1 MTHPDSIQHGYI
13 ESGYFGIGGPAVS
26 GAPAADRTPLR
37 RPVFH
42 ILLALSRADL
52 HGLGIA
58 ETVERDTDGA
68 VALGPGTLY
77 RSLKEMAEE
86 GLIAEVEAPDED
98 ADPRRKYYR
107 ATAAGER
114 LVRAEAARLASLVRL
129 AEERKVLPEGA

>member
-1 MTHPDSIQHGYI
+1 MSDGR
-13 ESGYFGIGGPAVS
+13 PAD
-26 GAPAADRTPLR
+26 PTPLR

-58 ETVERDTDGA
+58 ETVERDTDGG
-68 VALGPGTLY
+68 VELGPGTLY
-77 RSLKEMAEE
+77 RSLKEMSAE
-86 GLIAEVEAPDED
+86 GLIVEVEAPHQD

-107 ATAAGER
+107 ATAAGQR